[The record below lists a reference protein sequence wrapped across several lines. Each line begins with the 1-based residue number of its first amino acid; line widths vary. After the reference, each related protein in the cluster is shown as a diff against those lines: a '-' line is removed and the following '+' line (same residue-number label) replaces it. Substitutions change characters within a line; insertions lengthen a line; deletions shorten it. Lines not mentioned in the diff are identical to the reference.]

1 MDFAIAKDTI
11 KEESKEEDKDLFFVD
26 DDKNEI
32 DAITPDQNL
41 KKENQA
47 INASLSDKIEI
58 VCVEKEEQPKQAVAQ
73 SLFNVEI
80 VREPKAVE
88 EKQSVPE
95 ELATDRTTGDC
106 E

>member
-47 INASLSDKIEI
+47 INASLSDNKIEI
-58 VCVEKEEQPKQAVAQ
+58 VCVEKEEQQKQAVA
-73 SLFNVEI
+73 
-80 VREPKAVE
+80 
-88 EKQSVPE
+88 
-95 ELATDRTTGDC
+95 
-106 E
+106 